1 MSGNSILNMLWRRI
15 SKYGFI
21 LAMSILALIA
31 FKTPLQHYISLTRYQ
46 HVGIVIF
53 LFGMGYVMQTIWSW
67 RVYSKWA
74 RLANIATC
82 VFFCSVG
89 LYFYMNTGL
98 EAYSTDVTPKK
109 IMVRLTHVF
118 SYLFLA
124 LVVSLF
130 WVKWAH
136 EDNKLK
142 DAEKAAVESGGGSV
156 ESDDEVE
163 SIGGGGSGGTDDKSV
178 TG

>member
-1 MSGNSILNMLWRRI
+1 
-15 SKYGFI
+15 
-21 LAMSILALIA
+21 
-31 FKTPLQHYISLTRYQ
+31 
-46 HVGIVIF
+46 
-53 LFGMGYVMQTIWSW
+53 
-67 RVYSKWA
+67 
-74 RLANIATC
+74 
-82 VFFCSVG
+82 
-89 LYFYMNTGL
+89 MNTGL